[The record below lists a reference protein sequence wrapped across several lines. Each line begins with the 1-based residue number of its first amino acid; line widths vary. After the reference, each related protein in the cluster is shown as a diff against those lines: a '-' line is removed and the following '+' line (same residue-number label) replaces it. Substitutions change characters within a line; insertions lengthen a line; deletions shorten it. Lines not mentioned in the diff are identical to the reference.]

1 MQQRSQKLTL
11 SNVAEALNERWKI
24 TISQYLVFTSTC
36 LVQTETPDLQK
47 HS

>member
-1 MQQRSQKLTL
+1 MQQRSQNLTL

-24 TISQYLVFTSTC
+24 TVSQYLVSTC